1 MNLCTLE
8 EENFYIQENDE
19 AVVETF
25 PQQLEEIRALQ
36 TTTKNPLHSAVLL
49 VWVDS
54 AKKLNVRECLYLAN
68 FILFCCVLFL
78 LSSCFYYFII
88 IKFFP
93 FYFSIAK

>member
-8 EENFYIQENDE
+8 EENFYIEENDE
-19 AVVETF
+19 AVIETF

-68 FILFCCVLFL
+68 FILFCCVFILTFFMFL
-78 LSSCFYYFII
+78 LFYY
-88 IKFFP
+88 
-93 FYFSIAK
+93 Y